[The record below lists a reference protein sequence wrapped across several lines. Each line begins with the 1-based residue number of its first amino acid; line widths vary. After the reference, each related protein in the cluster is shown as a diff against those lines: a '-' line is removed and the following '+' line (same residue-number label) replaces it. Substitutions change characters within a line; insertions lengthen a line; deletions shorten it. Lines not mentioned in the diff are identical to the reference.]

1 MRKIMTVA
9 LTILML
15 TASLCMAVIYAET
28 DGNAKLS
35 EKLKRK
41 YEAND
46 ATYLAQVYI
55 YYEDIDL
62 EAIEAEVTEQIAA
75 HEEAMRASG
84 NYSEKEIQEE
94 CEAKYRVLLR
104 ETKVEEYFACGTA
117 LKEALGLSSATISR
131 GEPYIRAY
139 LNYESAIIVAQ
150 NEEVLK
156 MTLGDNIEAG
166 IEETDAP
173 TDVIDTVPDTYEP
186 TELNTVGDLNMD
198 GMIDASDASGI
209 LILASKAGTGYTPA
223 NEELY
228 AADYNADGNAD
239 ATDASLI
246 LIFAAEEGVK

>member
-1 MRKIMTVA
+1 MKKIMTVA

-15 TASLCMAVIYAET
+15 TASLCMAIIYAET

-46 ATYLAQVYI
+46 ATYLIQVYI

-104 ETKVEEYFACGTA
+104 ETKVAEYFACGTA
-117 LKEALGLSSATISR
+117 LKEALGLSSATVSR

-139 LNYESAIIVAQ
+139 LNYESATIVAQ

-173 TDVIDTVPDTYEP
+173 MQDVP
-186 TELNTVGDLNMD
+186 TESTNINIGDLNKD
-198 GMIDASDASGI
+198 GMINASDASDI
-209 LILASKAGTGYTPA
+209 LILASKAGTGYSPA

-246 LIFAAEEGVK
+246 LIFAAEEGVRS